1 MDQTSRA
8 SRSPPQTHGAAS
20 VEADALAA
28 LRPDM
33 LRFTQLQLRDRD
45 TAEDMVQE
53 AIEAA
58 LRQASRFAGQS
69 SLKTWVF
76 AILRN
81 RIIDHLR
88 SARRT
93 VPMSSLVDDGDD
105 WQERLAAM
113 FDDRGGWRDS
123 ARPQAWP
130 DPEASMQTRQFWAVF
145 EACLDHLPPNTARVF
160 MMREFLGFESAEICT
175 QLGITAGN
183 FHVIL
188 HRARLKLRGCLDDG
202 WVRQGERKPC

>member
-1 MDQTSRA
+1 MDQASRA
-8 SRSPPQTHGAAS
+8 NRDPSQTREAAS

-33 LRFTQLQLRDRD
+33 LRFAQLQLRDRD

-81 RIIDHLR
+81 RIVDHLR

-93 VPMSSLVDDGDD
+93 VPMSSLVEDGDD

-113 FDDRGGWRDS
+113 FDDRGGWRDTS
-123 ARPQAWP
+123 RPQAWP
-130 DPEASMQTRQFWAVF
+130 DPEASMQSRQFWAVF

-160 MMREFLGFESAEICT
+160 MMREFLGFESDEICT
-175 QLGITAGN
+175 QLGITTGN
-183 FHVIL
+183 CHVIL
-188 HRARLKLRGCLDDG
+188 HRARLKLRGCLDG
-202 WVRQGERKPC
+202 AWVRQGEGKPC

>member
-1 MDQTSRA
+1 MAQASRA
-8 SRSPPQTHGAAS
+8 NRVTPETREAS
-20 VEADALAA
+20 KVGADALAA

-33 LRFTQLQLRDRD
+33 LRFAQLQLRDRD

-53 AIEAA
+53 AIESA

-81 RIIDHLR
+81 RIVDHLR

-93 VPMSSLVDDGDD
+93 VPMSSLVEDGDD

-113 FDDRGGWRDS
+113 FDEGGRWRDS
-123 ARPQAWP
+123 ARPHVWP
-130 DPEASMQTRQFWAVF
+130 DPEASMQSRQFWAVF

-160 MMREFLGFESAEICT
+160 MMREFLGFDSGEICT

-183 FHVIL
+183 CHVIL
-188 HRARLKLRGCLDDG
+188 HRARLRLRGCLDNG
-202 WVRQGERKPC
+202 WVGQGERAAC

>member
-1 MDQTSRA
+1 MVQASGVSRVPPEARQPA
-8 SRSPPQTHGAAS
+8 SFG
-20 VEADALAA
+20 ADALAA

-33 LRFTQLQLRDRD
+33 LRFARLQLRDRD
-45 TAEDMVQE
+45 AAEDMVQE

-93 VPMSSLVDDGDD
+93 VPMSSLVEDGDD

-113 FDDRGGWRDS
+113 FDDGGRWRDS

-130 DPEASMQTRQFWAVF
+130 DPEASMQSRQFWAVF

-160 MMREFLGFESAEICT
+160 MMREFLGFESGEICA
-175 QLGITAGN
+175 QLAITTSN
-183 FHVIL
+183 CHVIL
-188 HRARLKLRGCLDDG
+188 HRARLKLRGCLDSG
-202 WVRQGERKPC
+202 WVRQGERQPC